1 MDKEWNEIKK
11 ELKNLKRK
19 IEMKQGLISLNY
31 SSKNPTPTNQNFEKS
46 KKQIMKEILKVKPS

>member
-1 MDKEWNEIKK
+1 
-11 ELKNLKRK
+11 
-19 IEMKQGLISLNY
+19 MKQGLISLNY